1 MTLAFL
7 TQLLISGLAVAA
19 LVGLAAWLGLPRDA
33 GPLDDAKARRLL
45 AEDYPDAPVQALWL
59 SADGAG
65 ALARSGDEALILYRA
80 GDGHV
85 IRAAPWS
92 SVAAGVVRNG
102 RAVLKLDDVTAPRA
116 AFRLADGA
124 SWPPVEFG
132 G

>member
-33 GPLDDAKARRLL
+33 GPLDEAKARRLL
-45 AEDYPDAPVQALWL
+45 TEEFPDAPIDALWL
-59 SADGAG
+59 AHDGGG

-85 IRAAPWS
+85 IRSAPWS
-92 SVAAGVVRNG
+92 SVGAGVVRNG
-102 RAVLKLDDVTAPRA
+102 LAVLRLDDVTAPRA
-116 AFRLADGA
+116 AFALSDGA
-124 SWPPVEFG
+124 PWPPAELTA
-132 G
+132 